1 MDALTICAAN
11 YLPFAKVLAKSFI
24 QNHPESKFYLLLVDG
39 DVSDIEFELVQGM
52 EIIRPSD
59 LDINHETFLRMT
71 VYYDVTELSTAL
83 KPKGLKYLL
92 ENGSD
97 IAIYL
102 DPDIQVFSELT
113 EVKEHLTSS
122 NIALTPHTLHGIPK
136 DDLRPSDKDIMSSGT
151 FNLGFI
157 AVKKSDQS
165 YEFLEWWNARLEF
178 DCISEIENN
187 LFTDQRWIDF
197 VPSYFNFSVIRDYGY
212 NVAYWNLHERALAK
226 YNEKIEVNGQ
236 PLRFMHFSGYRPDK
250 PWILSKYVADKPRV
264 TISQQPVF
272 KTLAEKYGLDAQRFG
287 WQSETAIAYGY
298 SNVNRYFELK
308 SSLRRK
314 YRDQVIDAHRGKCEF
329 PPLPTD
335 SVSAFARWAEGRT
348 SQSGKLSGA
357 LYDIWKSRPDLQS
370 AFPFAASSD
379 AERFVSWA
387 YEHGI
392 NEGLLTASE
401 IKLYSDDLSELAGNL
416 SAKYVDDLGVNISG
430 YLKGE
435 FGVGQFG
442 RLVARSIIQ
451 SGIPSS
457 TLNNAETESRQEE
470 DFETP
475 EIESLYRVTVGA
487 VNADQYS
494 LWMATLPSDLKRHS
508 KFVGVWAWEVDEFPK
523 RFFPAFDLVDE
534 IWAISEFVRD
544 SIQPHTKKPVL
555 VIPAPI
561 IAPEITESLDR
572 SAIGLIDDRPFN
584 LFMFDYFSIFKR
596 KNPLDLIAAHKA
608 AFPDENGPILV
619 IKTVNAGKHATQHE
633 QLLFSASN
641 RTDILV
647 VDKYLSREQL
657 HCLVNECQTY
667 VSLHRSEGYGLTI
680 AEAMS
685 LGKPVIATG
694 YSGNLDFMNPENSIM
709 VPIELVPVGDDAYP
723 YDINAKWAQPDL
735 AFTIEALRKLH
746 QDPELRARLGSQAK
760 LDVTTNFTID
770 NAASFVKARITK
782 LHSSGK
788 PTRRVWRSRV
798 SK

>member
-11 YLPFAKVLAKSFI
+11 YLPFAKVLASSFI
-24 QNHPESKFYLLLVDG
+24 RTHPNSKFYMLLVDG
-39 DVSDIEFELVQGM
+39 DVCEIELDLLPGM
-52 EIIRPSD
+52 EVIKPSD
-59 LDINHETFLRMT
+59 LDIDHETFVRMT

-92 ENGSD
+92 DNGSD
-97 IAIYL
+97 IAIYI

-113 EVKEHLTSS
+113 EIKEHLVAS
-122 NIALTPHTLHGIPK
+122 NIALTPHTLHGIPR

-151 FNLGFI
+151 FNLGFVAI
-157 AVKKSDQS
+157 KESDQS

-178 DCISEIENN
+178 DCISDIENN

-197 VPSYFNFSVIRDYGY
+197 VPSYFNFSIIRDYGY
-212 NVAYWNLHERALAK
+212 NVAYWNLHERILASV
-226 YNEKIEVNGQ
+226 NEEISVNGQ

-264 TISQQPVF
+264 TISKQPVF
-272 KTLAEKYGLDAQRFG
+272 KYLATKYGTDAHEFG
-287 WQSETAIAYGY
+287 WESETSVDYGY
-298 SNVNRYFELK
+298 SYINRYFELTPA
-308 SSLRRK
+308 LRRK
-314 YRDQVIDAHRGKCEF
+314 YRDQVIEASKGKCDF

-335 SVSAFARWAEGRT
+335 SVSSFARWIDGRT
-348 SQSGKLSGA
+348 AESGRLSGA
-357 LYDIWKSRPDLQS
+357 LHNVWKSRPDLQS
-370 AFPFAASSD
+370 AFPAATSSD
-379 AERFVSWA
+379 AERYVGWA

-392 NEGLLTASE
+392 SEGVLTENE
-401 IKLYSDDLSELAGNL
+401 IKIYTDDVSEFAEGSSVRLVEG
-416 SAKYVDDLGVNISG
+416 LGVNMSG

-442 RLVARSIIQ
+442 RLVARSISE

-487 VNADQYS
+487 VNADQYP
-494 LWMATLPSDLKRHS
+494 LWMATLPSNLKRHS
-508 KFVGVWAWEVDEFPK
+508 KFVGVWAWEVNDFPK

-555 VIPAPI
+555 VVPAPI

-572 SAIGLIDDRPFN
+572 AAIGLSGDRPFN
-584 LFMFDYFSIFKR
+584 LFMFDYFSIFRR
-596 KNPLDLIAAHKA
+596 KNPLELVAAHKA
-608 AFPDENGPILV
+608 AFPEENGPILV

-633 QLLFSASN
+633 QLLFSASD
-641 RTDILV
+641 RADILV

-667 VSLHRSEGYGLTI
+667 ISLHRSEGYGLTI

-694 YSGNLDFMNPENSIM
+694 YSGNLEFMNQNNSIL
-709 VPIELVPVGDDAYP
+709 VPFELVLVGDDAYP
-723 YDINAKWAQPDL
+723 YDKNALWAKPDL
-735 AFTIEALRKLH
+735 DFAADALRKLH
-746 QDPELRARLGSQAK
+746 QDPELRSRLGSQAK
-760 LDVTTNFTID
+760 LDVTTNFTIE
-770 NAASFVKARITK
+770 NAADFVRGRITK

-788 PTRRVWRSRV
+788 PAKRVWRNRV